1 MKKKILILCCC
12 IPGLGTTT
20 LFAQQGNLAAGGNAS
35 GTGGTASFSIGQIF
49 YSSLSGT
56 THKMIQG
63 LQQPYEISVISSVEE
78 KAEGIHLSAS
88 VFPNPAIN
96 NFTLKVENTPLKNLS
111 FELYDSRGQVLL
123 SKKVE
128 AEETPVELS
137 GLASSYYLL
146 RVHDGNKEIKTFKIT
161 KYY

>member
-49 YSSLSGT
+49 YSSPSGT
-56 THKMIQG
+56 THKIIQG
-63 LQQPYEISVISSVEE
+63 LQQPYEISVITSVKE
-78 KAEGIHLSAS
+78 KVAAINLTAS
-88 VFPNPAIN
+88 VFPNPAVD
-96 NFTLKVENTPLKNLS
+96 NFTLKVENSELKNLS
-111 FELYDSRGQVLL
+111 FELYNAQGQILL

-128 AEETPVELS
+128 TEETPIELS
-137 GLASSYYLL
+137 NLASSYYIL
-146 RVHDGNKEIKTFKIT
+146 RVHDGNQAIKTFKIT

>member
-49 YSSLSGT
+49 YSSPSGT
-56 THKMIQG
+56 THKIIQG
-63 LQQPYEISVISSVEE
+63 LQQPYEISVISSVKENV
-78 KAEGIHLSAS
+78 AAIILTAS
-88 VFPNPAIN
+88 VFPNPAVD
-96 NFTLKVENTPLKNLS
+96 NFTLKVENSKLKNLS
-111 FELYDSRGQVLL
+111 FELYNAQGQVLL

-128 AEETPVELS
+128 TEETPIEIS
-137 GLASSYYLL
+137 NLASSYYIL
-146 RVHDGNKEIKTFKIT
+146 RVHDGNQAIKTFKIT